1 MCAKYRKVGG
11 SRSTFRKMPQT
22 FPFILFFS
30 YSDIFGGCSSLKDLS
45 LAANFLRKWPH
56 KALRPLAMHL
66 HTLDMG
72 ENSLRE
78 LQPLDSFQQLY
89 GLRLAGNRWDWKCN
103 HFFFSWIVSFSFF
116 SFFRLRNISE
126 DTFVQTPH
134 IKMLNLADNLL
145 EHIDQATFE
154 SLKHLKALRLDSN
167 RIHDLNGL
175 LTTHHHLQVNT

>member
-1 MCAKYRKVGG
+1 MQPFFRE
-11 SRSTFRKMPQT
+11 STHS
-22 FPFILFFS
+22 LFF
-30 YSDIFGGCSSLKDLS
+30 
-45 LAANFLRKWPH
+45 P
-56 KALRPLAMHL
+56 
-66 HTLDMG
+66 
-72 ENSLRE
+72 
-78 LQPLDSFQQLY
+78 
-89 GLRLAGNRWDWKCN
+89 
-103 HFFFSWIVSFSFF
+103 
-116 SFFRLRNISE
+116 FFRLRNISE

>member
-1 MCAKYRKVGG
+1 MCKISK
-11 SRSTFRKMPQT
+11 SRRIKINFSQNATNISIYT
-22 FPFILFFS
+22 FFS

-103 HFFFSWIVSFSFF
+103 HFFFRESSHSLFFPFLGLETFPKILSCKRRTLRCWILLIISWSTLI
-116 SFFRLRNISE
+116 RLPSNPWNI
-126 DTFVQTPH
+126 
-134 IKMLNLADNLL
+134 
-145 EHIDQATFE
+145 
-154 SLKHLKALRLDSN
+154 
-167 RIHDLNGL
+167 
-175 LTTHHHLQVNT
+175 